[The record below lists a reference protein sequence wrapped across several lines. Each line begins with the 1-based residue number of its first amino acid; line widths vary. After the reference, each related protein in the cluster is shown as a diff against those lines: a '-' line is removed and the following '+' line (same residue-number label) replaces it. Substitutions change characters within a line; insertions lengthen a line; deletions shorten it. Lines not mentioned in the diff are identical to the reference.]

1 MVKLAFPR
9 ELRLLTPS
17 QFTFVFQQ
25 PQRAGTP
32 QITILGRLNSLGHP
46 RIGLTV
52 AKKNVRR
59 AHERNR
65 IKRLTR
71 ESFRLRQHE
80 LPAMDFVVVAKKGV
94 ADLDNRALSEALKIM
109 APPLSPGSRVLI
121 ALIRV
126 YQRLISPLLGP
137 HCRFTPTCSSY
148 GIEALRRFGVIKGS
162 WLTVKRVLKCHPLH
176 PGGDDPVPPGPFD
189 TREH

>member
-17 QFTFVFQQ
+17 HFTFVFQQ

-52 AKKNVRR
+52 AKKNVKR

-80 LPAMDFVVVAKKGV
+80 LPPMDFVVVAKKGLPTSITVLSRKRWKNYGAAIV
-94 ADLDNRALSEALKIM
+94 AWLAGPDRPYQGLS
-109 APPLSPGSRVLI
+109 AP
-121 ALIRV
+121 
-126 YQRLISPLLGP
+126 
-137 HCRFTPTCSSY
+137 
-148 GIEALRRFGVIKGS
+148 
-162 WLTVKRVLKCHPLH
+162 
-176 PGGDDPVPPGPFD
+176 D
-189 TREH
+189 

>member
-1 MVKLAFPR
+1 M
-9 ELRLLTPS
+9 LTPS

-52 AKKNVRR
+52 

-94 ADLDNRALSEALKIM
+94 ADLDNRALSEALEK
-109 APPLSPGSRVLI
+109 LWR
-121 ALIRV
+121 R
-126 YQRLISPLLGP
+126 
-137 HCRFTPTCSSY
+137 HCRL
-148 GIEALRRFGVIKGS
+148 ARGS
-162 WLTVKRVLKCHPLH
+162 
-176 PGGDDPVPPGPFD
+176 
-189 TREH
+189 

>member
-17 QFTFVFQQ
+17 HFTFVFQQ
-25 PQRAGTP
+25 PHRAGTP

-52 AKKNVRR
+52 AKKHVKR

-71 ESFRLRQHE
+71 ESFRLHQHT
-80 LPAMDFVVVAKKGV
+80 LPAMDFVVIAKKGV
-94 ADLDNRALSEALKIM
+94 ADMDNRALTEALEK
-109 APPLSPGSRVLI
+109 LW
-121 ALIRV
+121 
-126 YQRLISPLLGP
+126 QR
-137 HCRFTPTCSSY
+137 HCRLARAS
-148 GIEALRRFGVIKGS
+148 
-162 WLTVKRVLKCHPLH
+162 
-176 PGGDDPVPPGPFD
+176 
-189 TREH
+189 

>member
-32 QITILGRLNSLGHP
+32 QP

-94 ADLDNRALSEALKIM
+94 ADLDNRALSEALEK
-109 APPLSPGSRVLI
+109 LWR
-121 ALIRV
+121 R
-126 YQRLISPLLGP
+126 
-137 HCRFTPTCSSY
+137 HCRL
-148 GIEALRRFGVIKGS
+148 ARGS
-162 WLTVKRVLKCHPLH
+162 
-176 PGGDDPVPPGPFD
+176 
-189 TREH
+189 

>member
-17 QFTFVFQQ
+17 HFTFVFQQ

-52 AKKNVRR
+52 AKKNVKR

-80 LPAMDFVVVAKKGV
+80 LPPMDFVVVAKRGV
-94 ADLDNRALSEALKIM
+94 ADLDNRKRWKNYGAAIVAWLAGPDRPDSSLS
-109 APPLSPGSRVLI
+109 AP
-121 ALIRV
+121 
-126 YQRLISPLLGP
+126 
-137 HCRFTPTCSSY
+137 
-148 GIEALRRFGVIKGS
+148 
-162 WLTVKRVLKCHPLH
+162 
-176 PGGDDPVPPGPFD
+176 D
-189 TREH
+189 

>member
-1 MVKLAFPR
+1 M
-9 ELRLLTPS
+9 LTPS

-80 LPAMDFVVVAKKGV
+80 LPAMDFVVVAKKKGLPTSITVLSRKRWKNYGAATV
-94 ADLDNRALSEALKIM
+94 ARLAGPDSPHSGLS
-109 APPLSPGSRVLI
+109 
-121 ALIRV
+121 
-126 YQRLISPLLGP
+126 
-137 HCRFTPTCSSY
+137 TP
-148 GIEALRRFGVIKGS
+148 
-162 WLTVKRVLKCHPLH
+162 
-176 PGGDDPVPPGPFD
+176 D
-189 TREH
+189 

>member
-1 MVKLAFPR
+1 M
-9 ELRLLTPS
+9 LTPS

-80 LPAMDFVVVAKKGV
+80 LPAMDFVVVAKKV
-94 ADLDNRALSEALKIM
+94 ADLDNRALSEALENYG
-109 APPLSPGSRVLI
+109 AATVAWLAGPDSPHSGLS
-121 ALIRV
+121 
-126 YQRLISPLLGP
+126 
-137 HCRFTPTCSSY
+137 TP
-148 GIEALRRFGVIKGS
+148 
-162 WLTVKRVLKCHPLH
+162 
-176 PGGDDPVPPGPFD
+176 D
-189 TREH
+189 

>member
-1 MVKLAFPR
+1 M
-9 ELRLLTPS
+9 LTPS

-52 AKKNVRR
+52 AKKNVKR

-80 LPAMDFVVVAKKGV
+80 LPPMDFVVVVKRV
-94 ADLDNRALSEALKIM
+94 FADLEYGALSEASDKLWP
-109 APPLSPGSRVLI
+109 ASVPGLSRKRRKNYGAAIVAGL
-121 ALIRV
+121 A
-126 YQRLISPLLGP
+126 GP
-137 HCRFTPTCSSY
+137 DRPHSGLSTP
-148 GIEALRRFGVIKGS
+148 
-162 WLTVKRVLKCHPLH
+162 
-176 PGGDDPVPPGPFD
+176 D
-189 TREH
+189 